1 MKVLVIPEDFRKD
14 QYLLK
19 PIVEGLL
26 EGIGARAVVRIC
38 TDPLLGGVRE
48 ALEWERIR
56 PIVSRY
62 RSMYR
67 ILLVVDRD
75 GDLHRTAS
83 LAALEQKADG
93 LNPPFALVTAQ
104 AVEEVETW
112 TLAGLDLPS

>member
-1 MKVLVIPEDFRKD
+1 MTPPLSSRASRDEVLVIEDFRKD

-26 EGIGARAVVRIC
+26 GVSVRALWFGSAPI
-38 TDPLLGGVRE
+38 LIGGVRE
-48 ALEWERIR
+48 ALSGAFR

-75 GDLHRTAS
+75 GDLHLPQ
-83 LAALEQKADG
+83 LAAEQRLMG
-93 LNPPFALVTAQ
+93 
-104 AVEEVETW
+104 
-112 TLAGLDLPS
+112 

>member
-1 MKVLVIPEDFRKD
+1 M
-14 QYLLK
+14 
-19 PIVEGLL
+19 
-26 EGIGARAVVRIC
+26 
-38 TDPLLGGVRE
+38 RE

-83 LAALEQKADG
+83 LAALNRRLMG
-93 LNPPFALVTAQ
+93 
-104 AVEEVETW
+104 
-112 TLAGLDLPS
+112 